1 MSLNKLFFS
10 ILLLSGFIACQK
22 DDVTSPDP
30 VTSGNST
37 MPIGAFSVTRSGV
50 FQKQNGYNAEGTAQ
64 IGTDNAGLQWLRLAS
79 DFNASLSTG
88 AVTVYLSQNQNLML
102 NTPGSFRRVS
112 LVTKP
117 GEHFYKLD
125 PAAGADLKFVILWC
139 ASAGVQFGN
148 AQIM

>member
-1 MSLNKLFFS
+1 MSLNKIFFS
-10 ILLLSGFIACQK
+10 ILLLSGFMACQK
-22 DDVTSPDP
+22 DDLASPDP
-30 VTSGNST
+30 VTPGNST
-37 MPIGAFSVTRSGV
+37 MPVGVFSVSRSGV

-64 IGTDNAGLQWLRLAS
+64 IGTDDAGNQWLRLAP
-79 DFNASLSTG
+79 DFNATLSTG

-102 NTPGSFRRVS
+102 NTPGSFRRLN

-125 PAAGADLKFVILWC
+125 PAAGADFKFAILWC

-148 AQIM
+148 AEIM